1 MLRIVRFSEVMI
13 SERLKITHI
22 INARHIFVSRPVTQ
36 VEDADLSTS
45 LWGASLGMITGKDN
59 SRLTTKQG
67 GTPMKQLAKSAVIVI
82 CLFTVT
88 LASDSRVDAL
98 GGAKFWADDY
108 ANIALFPGS
117 VNDHSL
123 AWTDG
128 SDFNAIWDVDGT
140 KWGFSGSSTANDV
153 INMRWGNGLIGVAFG
168 LNMAGAV
175 DADTAA
181 GIAAAEAA
189 TDINIGVGTS
199 LGFGDVGFT
208 YDGSDIGLNLRRD
221 QSLWLFEAMVLGFN
235 MVGESA
241 DGADDGYMTVGA
253 DLYRMSG
260 GDNANALF
268 ALGVGYSNAG
278 DGSFNLNYTW
288 ALESTM
294 EWTNLRLGYTQG
306 YDLMNQTG
314 AAGALTAGLGF
325 TYGNWQ
331 ADLVLSDGTLDGIL
345 TNPIYY
351 LHGRNGTALAGA
363 FSLSYAW

>member
-1 MLRIVRFSEVMI
+1 
-13 SERLKITHI
+13 
-22 INARHIFVSRPVTQ
+22 
-36 VEDADLSTS
+36 
-45 LWGASLGMITGKDN
+45 
-59 SRLTTKQG
+59 
-67 GTPMKQLAKSAVIVI
+67 
-82 CLFTVT
+82 
-88 LASDSRVDAL
+88 
-98 GGAKFWADDY
+98 
-108 ANIALFPGS
+108 
-117 VNDHSL
+117 
-123 AWTDG
+123 
-128 SDFNAIWDVDGT
+128 
-140 KWGFSGSSTANDV
+140 
-153 INMRWGNGLIGVAFG
+153 
-168 LNMAGAV
+168 
-175 DADTAA
+175 
-181 GIAAAEAA
+181 
-189 TDINIGVGTS
+189 
-199 LGFGDVGFT
+199 
-208 YDGSDIGLNLRRD
+208 
-221 QSLWLFEAMVLGFN
+221 MVLGFN
-235 MVGESA
+235 VVGESA